1 MSERILP
8 KAKGDSIVTQQ
19 LEDELLVYDLGN
31 DRAHSLNRLAA
42 SVWHQCDG
50 SSTRADIFEA
60 IKPDVGVDVSKDH
73 VDLALL
79 ELANAGLLDAFT
91 SEDTGLNRRKL
102 IKRVGIAA
110 AASLPV
116 VASLA
121 MPSSALAAGSAAA
134 PGSPC
139 SSPIDCQSGAC
150 FGSPQVCL

>member
-1 MSERILP
+1 MSKQILP
-8 KAKGDSIVTQQ
+8 KAKGESVVTQQ
-19 LEDELLVYDLGN
+19 LEDELLVYDLG
-31 DRAHSLNRLAA
+31 DDKAHSLNKLAA
-42 SVWHQCDG
+42 AVWTRCDG
-50 SSTRADIFEA
+50 SRNSADIKQQLLTDLDEEYS
-60 IKPDVGVDVSKDH
+60 IELI
-73 VDLALL
+73 DLAVI
-79 ELANAGLLDAFT
+79 ELSEAGLFDSTAV
-91 SEDTGLNRRKL
+91 EPPGINRRKL

-150 FGSPQVCL
+150 FGSPSVCL